1 MQTISLASTQGS
13 LLSGL
18 ATFIYDGS
26 GDFLY
31 FADTSGTPGDNGG
44 PVLDNVKLSA
54 VPLPAGGLLLLG
66 ALGGIAALRRR
77 RKAA

>member
-1 MQTISLASTQGS
+1 MSAIY
-13 LLSGL
+13 
-18 ATFIYDGS
+18 TFFYDGTS
-26 GDFLY
+26 DFLF
-31 FADTSGTPGDNGG
+31 FADTSGTAADQGG
-44 PVLDNVKLSA
+44 PVLDNVRLST